1 MTLLRYLKL
10 PLIGTSLFLSMGDA
24 SAQPA
29 APAATPK
36 IPAQKNAKP
45 APAPAPVPPAQPS
58 TPAVEGEQPKTQ
70 NHVLQGNW
78 NVYWYGVNKATY
90 MNIAQASGGS
100 GITTFMGALATL
112 DKEACSTFGTVIDA
126 ADASYQD
133 GPTSKTI
140 SMSAY
145 VIMRVQCKNSQI
157 WIEAFGLPA
166 GKVLMTGRATI
177 IDANG
182 QRKYAPVALGR

>member
-1 MTLLRYLKL
+1 MKLFRYAKLL
-10 PLIGTSLFLSMGDA
+10 LIA
-24 SAQPA
+24 SAFFTPIENASSQPA
-29 APAATPK
+29 APATAPK
-36 IPAQKNAKP
+36 APAPKTTKP
-45 APAPAPVPPAQPS
+45 APAPALPPQPS
-58 TPAVEGEQPKTQ
+58 IPAVEGEKPKTQ

-90 MNIAQASGGS
+90 MNIAQASGGD
-100 GITTFMGALATL
+100 GITTFMGAIATL

-126 ADASYQD
+126 ADAHYQD
-133 GPTSKTI
+133 GPTYKTI